1 MKRILVPV
9 DFSPATKAVIKTAV
23 SLAEPAA
30 RITLLHNLVPPLVT
44 TDYGIG
50 LGELQESVAIAE
62 KHARKQLDHLVA
74 VLARKGFAADSVL
87 THGGAPGSIL
97 EQARARKTDAI
108 VLGSHGHTAFYDLV
122 VGSTTNA
129 VIKKAPCPVVVVP
142 PAAAKAVAKPVA
154 KKR

>member
-23 SLAEPAA
+23 SLADPSA
-30 RITLLHNLVPPLVT
+30 RMIVLHNLVPPLVT

-50 LGELQESVAIAE
+50 LGELQESVALAE
-62 KHARKQLDHLVA
+62 KHARKQLEHLVA
-74 VLARKGFAADSVL
+74 DLAKKGFAADSVL

-97 EQARARKTDAI
+97 DQARLKKADVI

-142 PAAAKAVAKPVA
+142 PVKASAKAAV